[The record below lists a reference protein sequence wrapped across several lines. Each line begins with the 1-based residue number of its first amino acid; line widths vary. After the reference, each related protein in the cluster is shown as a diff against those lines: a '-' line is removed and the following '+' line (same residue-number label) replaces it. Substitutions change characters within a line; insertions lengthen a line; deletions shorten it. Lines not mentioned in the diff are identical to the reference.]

1 MNRYKL
7 KLGFKGERKYIQG
20 PDILNQAMQ
29 CIFQT
34 YQGDLGNVEFLIHRM
49 TGKDLY
55 LEFESLDKG
64 VVPEPDDIAILR
76 LTVGNE
82 QIQARI
88 RPDSGTPD
96 QRVAYDESLVT
107 KQCQLDAATRSIK
120 LVNDDSGFSQIEVLV
135 SMNKALHLAVLD
147 KPADTSWVFCRWDSP
162 VWPLRA
168 DLSGA
173 TVTLKQTL
181 GTRLTRADV
190 ELDGQMLGQIYFSAK
205 AAS

>member
-20 PDILNQAMQ
+20 PDILNQAMR

>member
-49 TGKDLY
+49 TGNDLY

-96 QRVAYDESLVT
+96 
-107 KQCQLDAATRSIK
+107 
-120 LVNDDSGFSQIEVLV
+120 
-135 SMNKALHLAVLD
+135 
-147 KPADTSWVFCRWDSP
+147 
-162 VWPLRA
+162 
-168 DLSGA
+168 
-173 TVTLKQTL
+173 
-181 GTRLTRADV
+181 
-190 ELDGQMLGQIYFSAK
+190 
-205 AAS
+205 

>member
-29 CIFQT
+29 CILQT

-49 TGKDLY
+49 TGNDLY